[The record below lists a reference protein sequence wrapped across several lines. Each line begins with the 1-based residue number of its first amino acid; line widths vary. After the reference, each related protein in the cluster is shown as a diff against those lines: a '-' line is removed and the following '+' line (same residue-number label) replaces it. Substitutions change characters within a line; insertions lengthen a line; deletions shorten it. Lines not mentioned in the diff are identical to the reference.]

1 MLQSPQAE
9 EVASQ
14 LPKAAEPVVDI
25 TELGPEPPSEGSEH
39 SEERVQPVQDSL
51 LVFDDEV
58 DTSEADLTIDTVLD
72 RRLQTRPAPL
82 RPQGRRSISGQKTR
96 DLSHGSKDFD
106 NSLAKNDADSTT
118 IRKVHISLPKRNSRN
133 DSQPLSTRRTMS
145 SETTTTSGSFVGRR
159 AVSSQSNKALS
170 TEERMVRAYSSLR
183 ELRMTCTLPA
193 TRERVTIHH
202 VFDLIDKT
210 RMRLVPHQ
218 WSLVDRRLKQVQSSA
233 ERIAD
238 FVALMK
244 THGSDAESVASMFYS
259 SCELALSM
267 QGKLTSA
274 STALDNL
281 LAVFHRASITI
292 QHVRASVPEG
302 VSSDK
307 LYSCLS
313 KVLQSLQQIC
323 LGFIDILDE
332 INKGGYLML
341 QPFTFGQQAN
351 QSTAGSRTSSSF
363 ILQIEQYFE
372 ADLASLSLAAHQACE
387 ELWILSFKGSSD
399 GSLGT
404 CHGPVQDWLNGSGH
418 GHCSHGF
425 SRGHYGSKHG
435 HSFVFDCV
443 EPVVVQFFKTPSR
456 LLLVA
461 GDAGYGEQELVSNII
476 ERLQLSLSLDAKL
489 LRASVT
495 SATQGSSSI
504 RLLKALLSQL
514 LDQSIGDT
522 GLLDAINTVRKRS
535 ETESTEKTEDL
546 LWELIGDRCSKASG
560 NVAIVINTIDSH
572 GTDGSSKFL
581 AKLQVLT
588 SKCENIRCLA
598 LADADSARSISGTQI
613 YTLSRMDIRRNAR
626 SFMQMALSTSAIL
639 SFLSAEM
646 KRELQKHIAERQWTS
661 LLEAKLIL
669 RLLEAEHDLGR
680 MTGII
685 CKTPKTVQG
694 ILDNMLLKIDYSNPD
709 MQSLLSW
716 LLVGKRAIQVDEM
729 ERYGSVTMSNWLR
742 RIRSGRSVSSN
753 SPLASIITIRSGRI
767 QFVDSVVQAKMH
779 HLAIHGKIALSL
791 NLAHR
796 RVAIDCLEHA
806 KKHLQQ
812 DKVDIV
818 FQNVAQTQWATAAPY
833 KDFDP
838 LMAYA
843 VRNWYEHY
851 EKSLSSSEKL
861 SRHLPAE
868 VSSKM
873 SDSVLMTLAEWHFLR
888 SEGDSITT
896 NMRLTKIL
904 ALRKAAFGANA
915 KSVIQTLI
923 NLAHSDLRHTISI
936 EKLVEAFEAAILT
949 FEDPSP
955 QATAGAKYIIS
966 LVKPHTTLSSKSS
979 KVYKYLWRVLRG
991 ELGESHDQTL
1001 AVAQRLAELYKAEMR
1016 FAEAAETLHDMY
1028 VACCRTRGLFA
1039 SKTLDLF
1046 HVLIDALEHADDM
1059 AAAQQ
1064 LCQDV
1069 FDAAPTLETW
1079 TNAALSAITRI
1090 VRHYQ
1095 DRGMSSASKGA
1106 LQQLWSLLQGQ
1117 LNKENNNRG
1126 AILVAFTSIT
1136 LQLATKLRDL
1146 SLEKEASTT
1155 LVSFWTSVSRFVTT
1169 DRRCEVA
1176 TLVNLREIAQLLLR
1190 LEKNQEALSILRV
1203 LYEIHQLPSHDHF
1216 DEMLQVYSALIV
1228 CYKGVKNPIEDFLWL
1243 NILDSI
1249 LHSTSGHGDI
1259 GSDTVFL
1266 CRDLAHLHRSRREW
1280 KAAISICRKS
1290 LEVLWP
1296 QVLIDGGK
1304 LHLPKTFTRERV
1316 EIAIIMAQMYR
1327 LTEQISQG
1335 DILIQSI
1342 VKCCKQ
1348 SVLLWQSSSQDIAL
1362 ILSGALEDAGF
1373 HLEAL
1378 EFWKSIVGD
1387 CRTHLGHSHSF
1398 TLHVAAAIVR
1408 LSLHLGTVI
1417 EDDDE
1422 ICDCFEEEPDEDDV
1436 ASIIVLIEGLLAL
1449 CKSQRGKGK
1458 RESYTIL
1465 LRRYERLWSYYADLR
1480 HHVSMD
1486 AARGFE
1492 IYIGYSQTL
1501 LSVGSVSIAVRLARK
1516 LRTIMLSDLGRQ
1528 DIWYLKASLEL
1539 TKLLEMDDTTL
1550 REAVDIYDE
1559 LNEICLGLSGSDEA
1573 FIEILRLVEERLS
1586 VLMSS
1591 KPLLH
1596 DRAEIILIKSWRQCA
1611 KKYGYAHERSISSLR
1626 KVIDFWVVNLTV
1638 ENKKQATVTLEEV
1651 ILGVLK
1657 KETNPRKLFHL
1668 AEHFSA
1674 MYKLLGVSH
1683 GNLVFLQTIRSEIA
1697 RLQQPQGLCGQAYL
1711 ENKHKRSVTYDRRC
1725 LVLVYA
1731 MEELSRKKTESLFG
1745 DILTRVVAETAL
1757 YEAWLR
1763 AGQQND
1769 QLGNVLTT
1777 GSRLI
1782 QHLESY
1788 SLRSEAGGIQ
1798 DALWKLFC
1806 RMLERPEGK
1815 GSSAYHL
1822 FQAILASSSEQDI
1835 SASLLED
1842 AFVLIQQM
1850 GDAGSHK
1857 ACFYLS
1863 QWVFEYSEG
1872 GADSDDSSSA
1882 LVLLKL
1888 STLLYKISEIEVDV
1902 SLGGLIE
1909 ELATQ
1914 LGVLAMSYTSDIDL
1928 SVLSVSH
1935 LTCILSIAGK
1945 QNDYTTLKRI
1955 LELLWNSRDHYDFN
1969 LEPTTTIAI
1978 GKRLAEVHFAC
1989 GEHNAAFTLLE
2000 DISYN
2005 LKDVYGANHSM
2016 AMSCMRLLASMHE
2029 SLGHRTSAI
2038 DVRFLML
2045 KDAATWED
2053 DLTSPGS
2060 QDEAVAFYLDQL
2072 QFLRNGYATVGQD
2085 YSWHL
2090 EQNMDYLEEITSK
2103 VKQLISVSTSSHD
2116 VGDILDLDT
2125 WAGLG
2130 EVEVNEDA
2138 LDVWCAPEDW
2148 RVEMGMEDD
2157 DDSCAYS
2164 TSSTNV

>member
-1 MLQSPQAE
+1 MLKSSPQSE
-9 EVASQ
+9 DIASQ
-14 LPKAAEPVVDI
+14 LPKAAEPLVDI
-25 TELGPEPPSEGSEH
+25 TELGPESPSEGSEH
-39 SEERVQPVQDSL
+39 SDQNAQPIQDSH

-72 RRLQTRPAPL
+72 RRLQTTRTAPL
-82 RPQGRRSISGQKTR
+82 RPQGRRSISGQQTR

-106 NSLAKNDADSTT
+106 NSIAKSDGDSTT
-118 IRKVHISLPKRNSRN
+118 IRRVHISLPKRNSRN

-145 SETTTTSGSFVGRR
+145 SETTTTSGSFIGRR

-170 TEERMVRAYSSLR
+170 TEDRMVRAYSSLR

-193 TRERVTIHH
+193 SRERVTIHH

-244 THGSDAESVASMFYS
+244 NHGSDADSVASMFYS
-259 SCELALSM
+259 CCELALSM

-281 LAVFHRASITI
+281 LAVFHRASVTV

-332 INKGGYLML
+332 INK
-341 QPFTFGQQAN
+341 
-351 QSTAGSRTSSSF
+351 AGSRSSASF

-372 ADLASLSLAAHQACE
+372 TDLTSLSLAAHQACE
-387 ELWILSFKGSSD
+387 ELWLLSLKSSSD
-399 GSLGT
+399 GSLET
-404 CHGPVQDWLNGSGH
+404 CHGPVQDWLNGNGH

-425 SRGHYGSKHG
+425 SRGHHGSKHG

-489 LRASVT
+489 LRASVV
-495 SATQGSSSI
+495 SATQGLTASI
-504 RLLKALLSQL
+504 RLLKALLFQL

-535 ETESTEKTEDL
+535 ETEPAEKTEDL
-546 LWELIGDRCSKASG
+546 LWELLADRCSKASG

-581 AKLQVLT
+581 AKLQALT
-588 SKCENIRCLA
+588 SECDNIRCLA
-598 LADADSARSISGTQI
+598 LADADSARSISGAQI

-626 SFMQMALSTSAIL
+626 SFMQTALSTSAIL

-680 MTGII
+680 MTDII

-716 LLVGKRAIQVDEM
+716 LLVGKRPIQVDEM

-779 HLAIHGKIALSL
+779 HLATHGKIALSL

-806 KKHLQQ
+806 KKYLQQ

-818 FQNVAQTQWATAAPY
+818 FQNVSQSQWATAASY

-838 LMAYA
+838 LMVYA
-843 VRNWYEHY
+843 ARNWYEHY

-861 SRHLPAE
+861 SRHLPTE

-873 SDSVLMTLAEWHFLR
+873 SDSVLMALAEWHFLR
-888 SEGDSITT
+888 SEGDSVMT
-896 NMRLTKIL
+896 NKQLTKIL
-904 ALRKAAFGANA
+904 SLRKAAFGPNA

-923 NLAHSDLRHTISI
+923 NLAHSDLRRTISI

-955 QATAGAKYIIS
+955 QATAGAKYITS

-1016 FAEAAETLHDMY
+1016 FAEAAEILHDMY

-1046 HVLIDALEHADDM
+1046 HALIDSLEHADDM

-1079 TNAALSAITRI
+1079 TDAALSAITRI

-1117 LNKENNNRG
+1117 LNKENNNQG
-1126 AILVAFTSIT
+1126 AILVAFTSVT

-1169 DRRCEVA
+1169 DRRCEVT

-1249 LHSTSGHGDI
+1249 LHTTSGHGDI

-1266 CRDLAHLHRSRREW
+1266 CRDLAHLHRSRSEW

-1296 QVLIDGGK
+1296 QVLIEGGK
-1304 LHLPKTFTRERV
+1304 LHLPKTFTHERV
-1316 EIAIIMAQMYR
+1316 EIAIIMAQMYK
-1327 LTEQISQG
+1327 LTDQVSQG
-1335 DILIQSI
+1335 DALIQSI

-1362 ILSGALEDAGF
+1362 ILSGALEDAGL

-1398 TLHVAAAIVR
+1398 TLHIAAAIVR

-1417 EDDDE
+1417 EDDDD

-1436 ASIIVLIEGLLAL
+1436 ASITVLIEGLLAL
-1449 CKSQRGKGK
+1449 CKNQRGKGK

-1486 AARGFE
+1486 ASRGFE
-1492 IYIGYSQTL
+1492 IYIGYSQAL

-1559 LNEICLGLSGSDEA
+1559 INEISLGMSGTDEA

-1596 DRAEIILIKSWRQCA
+1596 DRAEHILIKSWRQCA
-1611 KKYGYAHERSISSLR
+1611 KKHGYGHERAISSLK
-1626 KVIDFWVVNLTV
+1626 KVLDFWAANLNA

-1668 AEHFSA
+1668 AEHFNA
-1674 MYKLLGVSH
+1674 MYKLLGVDH
-1683 GNLVFLQTIRSEIA
+1683 GNLVFLKTIRSEIA
-1697 RLQQPQGLCGQAYL
+1697 RSQPQGLCGQAYL
-1711 ENKHKRSVTYDRRC
+1711 QNKHKRSVTYDRRC

-1731 MEELSRKKTESLFG
+1731 MEALSKKKTESLFG

-1769 QLGNVLTT
+1769 QLGNLLTT

-1782 QHLESY
+1782 QHLEAY

-1798 DALWKLFC
+1798 DELWKLFC
-1806 RMLERPEGK
+1806 RMLDRPEGK
-1815 GSSAYHL
+1815 GSSTYHL

-1835 SASLLED
+1835 STSLLQD
-1842 AFVLIQQM
+1842 AFGLIQQM
-1850 GDAGSHK
+1850 ADAGSHK

-1863 QWVFEYSEG
+1863 QWVFEYSEN

-1902 SLGGLIE
+1902 SLSGSIE

-1945 QNDYTTLKRI
+1945 QNDYITLKRI

-1989 GEHNAAFTLLE
+1989 GEHTTAFTLLE

-2060 QDEAVAFYLDQL
+2060 QEEAVAFYLDQL
-2072 QFLRNGYATVGQD
+2072 QFLRNGYAVVGQD

-2103 VKQLISVSTSSHD
+2103 VKQLISVSTATHE
-2116 VGDILDLDT
+2116 VGDILDLGAWT
-2125 WAGLG
+2125 GLE
-2130 EVEVNEDA
+2130 EVDVSEDA

-2157 DDSCAYS
+2157 ADSCAYS

>member
-1 MLQSPQAE
+1 MLKSPQADD
-9 EVASQ
+9 VASQ
-14 LPKAAEPVVDI
+14 LPKATEPLVDI
-25 TELGPEPPSEGSEH
+25 TELDPESPSEGSEH
-39 SEERVQPVQDSL
+39 SEEHVQPVQDSH

-72 RRLQTRPAPL
+72 RRLRTAPL
-82 RPQGRRSISGQKTR
+82 RPQGRRSISGQQTR
-96 DLSHGSKDFD
+96 DLSHGSQGFD
-106 NSLAKNDADSTT
+106 NSLVKNDGDSTT
-118 IRKVHISLPKRNSRN
+118 IRRVHISLPKRNSRN

-159 AVSSQSNKALS
+159 AVSSQSSKALS
-170 TEERMVRAYSSLR
+170 TEDRMVRAYSSLR

-193 TRERVTIHH
+193 SRERVTIHH

-244 THGSDAESVASMFYS
+244 NHGSDAESVASMFYS
-259 SCELALSM
+259 SCELALAM

-281 LAVFHRASITI
+281 LAVFHRASVTI
-292 QHVRASVPEG
+292 QH
-302 VSSDK
+302 
-307 LYSCLS
+307 
-313 KVLQSLQQIC
+313 VLQSLQQIC

-332 INKGGYLML
+332 INK
-341 QPFTFGQQAN
+341 
-351 QSTAGSRTSSSF
+351 AGSRTSSSF

-372 ADLASLSLAAHQACE
+372 ADLTSLSLAAHQACE
-387 ELWILSFKGSSD
+387 ELWILSLKGSSD
-399 GSLGT
+399 GSLET
-404 CHGPVQDWLNGSGH
+404 CHGPVQDWLNGNGH

-425 SRGHYGSKHG
+425 SRGHHGSKHG

-504 RLLKALLSQL
+504 RLLKALLFQL

-535 ETESTEKTEDL
+535 EIESAEKTEDL
-546 LWELIGDRCSKASG
+546 LWELLADRCSKASG

-581 AKLQVLT
+581 AKLQALT

-626 SFMQMALSTSAIL
+626 SFMQMALSTSAVL

-680 MTGII
+680 MTDII

-716 LLVGKRAIQVDEM
+716 LLVGKRPIQVDEM

-779 HLAIHGKIALSL
+779 HLAAHGKIALSL

-818 FQNVAQTQWATAAPY
+818 FQNASQTQWATAASY

-838 LMAYA
+838 LMVYA
-843 VRNWYEHY
+843 ARNWYEHY

-861 SRHLPAE
+861 SRHLPTE
-868 VSSKM
+868 ISSKM
-873 SDSVLMTLAEWHFLR
+873 PDSVLMALAEWHFLR

-896 NMRLTKIL
+896 NKQLTRIL
-904 ALRKAAFGANA
+904 SLRKAAFGANA

-936 EKLVEAFEAAILT
+936 ERLVEAFEAAILT

-955 QATAGAKYIIS
+955 QAT
-966 LVKPHTTLSSKSS
+966 
-979 KVYKYLWRVLRG
+979 
-991 ELGESHDQTL
+991 TL
-1001 AVAQRLAELYKAEMR
+1001 AVAQKLAELYKAEMR
-1016 FAEAAETLHDMY
+1016 FAEAAEILHDMY

-1079 TNAALSAITRI
+1079 TDAALSAITRI

-1106 LQQLWSLLQGQ
+1106 LQQLWGLLQGQ
-1117 LNKENNNRG
+1117 LNKENNNQG
-1126 AILVAFTSIT
+1126 AILVAFTSVT

-1169 DRRCEVA
+1169 DRRCEVT

-1249 LHSTSGHGDI
+1249 LHSASGHGDI

-1296 QVLIDGGK
+1296 QVLIEGGK
-1304 LHLPKTFTRERV
+1304 IHLPKTFTRERV
-1316 EIAIIMAQMYR
+1316 EIAIIMAQMYK
-1327 LTEQISQG
+1327 LTEQVTEG

-1362 ILSGALEDAGF
+1362 VLSSALEDAGL

-1417 EDDDE
+1417 EDDDD

-1436 ASIIVLIEGLLAL
+1436 ASITVLIEGLLAL

-1465 LRRYERLWSYYADLR
+1465 LRRYERLC
-1480 HHVSMD
+1480 
-1486 AARGFE
+1486 
-1492 IYIGYSQTL
+1492 
-1501 LSVGSVSIAVRLARK
+1501 VSIAVRLARK

-1559 LNEICLGLSGSDEA
+1559 LNEISLGLSGSDEA

-1596 DRAEIILIKSWRQCA
+1596 DRAEHILIKSWRQCA
-1611 KKYGYAHERSISSLR
+1611 KKHGYGHERSISSLK
-1626 KVIDFWVVNLTV
+1626 KVLDFWAVNLTV
-1638 ENKKQATVTLEEV
+1638 ENKKQATDTLEEV

-1657 KETNPRKLFHL
+1657 KETNPRRLFHL
-1668 AEHFSA
+1668 AEHFSV
-1674 MYKLLGVSH
+1674 MYKPLGVNH
-1683 GNLVFLQTIRSEIA
+1683 GNLAFLQTIRSEIA
-1697 RLQQPQGLCGQAYL
+1697 RSQQPQGLCGQAYL
-1711 ENKHKRSVTYDRRC
+1711 QNKQRRSVTYDRRC

-1731 MEELSRKKTESLFG
+1731 MEAPSKKKTESLFG

-1769 QLGNVLTT
+1769 QLGNLLTT

-1782 QHLESY
+1782 QHLEAY
-1788 SLRSEAGGIQ
+1788 SLRSEAIGIQ
-1798 DALWKLFC
+1798 DELWKLFC
-1806 RMLERPEGK
+1806 RMLDRPEGK
-1815 GSSAYHL
+1815 GSSTYHL

-1842 AFVLIQQM
+1842 AFGLIQQM

-1888 STLLYKISEIEVDV
+1888 STLLYKISEIEGDV

-1945 QNDYTTLKRI
+1945 QNDYITLKRI

-1969 LEPTTTIAI
+1969 LKPTTTIAI

-2029 SLGHRTSAI
+2029 RLGHRTSAI

-2103 VKQLISVSTSSHD
+2103 VKQLISVSATSHD
-2116 VGDILDLDT
+2116 VGDILDLEA
-2125 WAGLG
+2125 WAGLD

-2138 LDVWCAPEDW
+2138 LDVWSAPEDW

-2157 DDSCAYS
+2157 GDSCAYS

>member
-9 EVASQ
+9 DVASQ
-14 LPKAAEPVVDI
+14 LPKVSEPLVDI
-25 TELGPEPPSEGSEH
+25 TELGPESPSEGSEH
-39 SEERVQPVQDSL
+39 SEEHVQPVQDSH

-72 RRLQTRPAPL
+72 RRIRTAPL
-82 RPQGRRSISGQKTR
+82 RPQGRRSISGQQTR
-96 DLSHGSKDFD
+96 DVSHGSKDFD
-106 NSLAKNDADSTT
+106 NSLAKSDGDSTA
-118 IRKVHISLPKRNSRN
+118 IRRVHISLPKRNSRN

-145 SETTTTSGSFVGRR
+145 SETTTTSGSFIGRR

-170 TEERMVRAYSSLR
+170 TEDRMVRAYSSLR

-193 TRERVTIHH
+193 SRERVTIHH

-244 THGSDAESVASMFYS
+244 NHGSDAESVASMFYS

-281 LAVFHRASITI
+281 LAVFHRASVTI

-332 INKGGYLML
+332 INK
-341 QPFTFGQQAN
+341 
-351 QSTAGSRTSSSF
+351 AGSRTSSSF

-372 ADLASLSLAAHQACE
+372 ADLTSLSLAAHQACE
-387 ELWILSFKGSSD
+387 ELWILSLKGSSD
-399 GSLGT
+399 GSLET
-404 CHGPVQDWLNGSGH
+404 CHGPVQDWLNGNGH

-425 SRGHYGSKHG
+425 SRGHHGSKHG

-495 SATQGSSSI
+495 SVTQGSSSI
-504 RLLKALLSQL
+504 RLLKALLFQL

-522 GLLDAINTVRKRS
+522 GLLNAINTVRKRS
-535 ETESTEKTEDL
+535 ETESGEKTEDL
-546 LWELIGDRCSKASG
+546 LWELLADRCSKASG
-560 NVAIVINTIDSH
+560 NVAIVINTVDSH

-581 AKLQVLT
+581 AKLQALT

-598 LADADSARSISGTQI
+598 LADADSARTISGTQI
-613 YTLSRMDIRRNAR
+613 YTLSRMDVRRNAR
-626 SFMQMALSTSAIL
+626 SFMQLALSTSAIL

-680 MTGII
+680 MTDII

-709 MQSLLSW
+709 MQSLLSLAPGRKASYPGRGNGAIW
-716 LLVGKRAIQVDEM
+716 LCHYEQ
-729 ERYGSVTMSNWLR
+729 
-742 RIRSGRSVSSN
+742 
-753 SPLASIITIRSGRI
+753 LAQKNPFRPVPIRSGRI
-767 QFVDSVVQAKMH
+767 QFVDSVVRAKMH
-779 HLAIHGKIALSL
+779 HLATHGKIALSL

-806 KKHLQQ
+806 KKYLQQ

-818 FQNVAQTQWATAAPY
+818 FQNVWQTQWATAASY

-838 LMAYA
+838 LMVYA
-843 VRNWYEHY
+843 SRNWYEHY

-861 SRHLPAE
+861 SRHLPTE

-873 SDSVLMTLAEWHFLR
+873 SDSVLMALAEWHFLR
-888 SEGDSITT
+888 SEGDSMTT
-896 NMRLTKIL
+896 NKQLTKIL

-955 QATAGAKYIIS
+955 QATAGAKYIMS

-1016 FAEAAETLHDMY
+1016 FAEAAEILHDMY

-1046 HVLIDALEHADDM
+1046 HALIDALEHADDM

-1079 TNAALSAITRI
+1079 SDAALSAITRI

-1095 DRGMSSASKGA
+1095 DRGMSSASKSA

-1117 LNKENNNRG
+1117 LNKENNNHG
-1126 AILVAFTSIT
+1126 AILVAFTSVT

-1169 DRRCEVA
+1169 DRRCEVTA
-1176 TLVNLREIAQLLLR
+1176 LVNLREIAQLLLR

-1249 LHSTSGHGDI
+1249 LHTTHGHGDI

-1266 CRDLAHLHRSRREW
+1266 CRDLAHLHRSRSEW

-1296 QVLIDGGK
+1296 QILIEGGK

-1316 EIAIIMAQMYR
+1316 EIAIIMAQMYK
-1327 LTEQISQG
+1327 LTEQVTQG

-1362 ILSGALEDAGF
+1362 ILSGALEDAGL

-1387 CRTHLGHSHSF
+1387 CRTNLGHSHSF

-1417 EDDDE
+1417 QDDDD
-1422 ICDCFEEEPDEDDV
+1422 ICDCFDEEPDEDDV
-1436 ASIIVLIEGLLAL
+1436 ASITVLIEGLLAL

-1486 AARGFE
+1486 ASRGFE
-1492 IYIGYSQTL
+1492 IYLGYSQAL

-1559 LNEICLGLSGSDEA
+1559 LNEIGLGLSGSDEA

-1586 VLMSS
+1586 ILMSS

-1596 DRAEIILIKSWRQCA
+1596 DRAEHILIKSWRQCA
-1611 KKYGYAHERSISSLR
+1611 KKHGYGHERAISSLR
-1626 KVIDFWVVNLTV
+1626 KVVDFWVLNLNA
-1638 ENKKQATVTLEEV
+1638 ENKKQATETLEEV

-1657 KETNPRKLFHL
+1657 KEINPRKLFHL

-1674 MYKLLGVSH
+1674 MYKLLGINH

-1697 RLQQPQGLCGQAYL
+1697 RLQQAQGLCGQAYL
-1711 ENKHKRSVTYDRRC
+1711 QNKHKRSVTYDRRC

-1731 MEELSRKKTESLFG
+1731 MEALSKKKTESLFG

-1763 AGQQND
+1763 AGQQTN
-1769 QLGNVLTT
+1769 QLGNLLTT

-1782 QHLESY
+1782 QHLEAY
-1788 SLRSEAGGIQ
+1788 NLRSEAGGIQ
-1798 DALWKLFC
+1798 DELWKLFC
-1806 RMLERPEGK
+1806 RMLDRPEGK
-1815 GSSAYHL
+1815 GSSTYHL

-1842 AFVLIQQM
+1842 AFGLIQQM

-1863 QWVFEYSEG
+1863 QWAFEYSEG

-1882 LVLLKL
+1882 LILLKL

-1902 SLGGLIE
+1902 SLSGLIE

-1945 QNDYTTLKRI
+1945 QNDYITLKRI

-1969 LEPTTTIAI
+1969 LEPTATIAI

-1989 GEHNAAFTLLE
+1989 GEHNTAFTLLE

-2029 SLGHRTSAI
+2029 NLGHRTSAI
-2038 DVRFLML
+2038 DVRMLML

-2053 DLTSPGS
+2053 DLSHPGS
-2060 QDEAVAFYLDQL
+2060 QDDTVAFYLDQL
-2072 QFLRNGYATVGQD
+2072 QYLRSGYAVVGQD

-2103 VKQLISVSTSSHD
+2103 VKQLMSVSTATHD
-2116 VGDILDLDT
+2116 VGDILDLT
-2125 WAGLG
+2125 AWTGL
-2130 EVEVNEDA
+2130 EEMEVNEDA

-2148 RVEMGMEDD
+2148 RVEMGLEDD
-2157 DDSCAYS
+2157 ADSCAYS

>member
-1 MLQSPQAE
+1 MLKSPLE
-9 EVASQ
+9 EVAPQ
-14 LPKAAEPVVDI
+14 LPKAAEPLVDI
-25 TELGPEPPSEGSEH
+25 TELGPESPSEGSEH
-39 SEERVQPVQDSL
+39 SEEHVQPVQDSH
-51 LVFDDEV
+51 LVFDEEI

-82 RPQGRRSISGQKTR
+82 RPQGRRSISGKQTR
-96 DLSHGSKDFD
+96 DLSQGSQGFD
-106 NSLAKNDADSTT
+106 NSLVKNDGDSTT
-118 IRKVHISLPKRNSRN
+118 IRRVHISLPKRNGRS

-145 SETTTTSGSFVGRR
+145 SESTTTSGSFVGRR
-159 AVSSQSNKALS
+159 AVSSQSNKGLS
-170 TEERMVRAYSSLR
+170 TEDRMVRAYSSLR
-183 ELRMTCTLPA
+183 ELRVTCTLPT

-244 THGSDAESVASMFYS
+244 NHGSDAESVASMFYS
-259 SCELALSM
+259 SCELALAM

-274 STALDNL
+274 GTALDNL
-281 LAVFHRASITI
+281 LAVFHRASVTI

-323 LGFIDILDE
+323 LGFIDILEE
-332 INKGGYLML
+332 INK
-341 QPFTFGQQAN
+341 
-351 QSTAGSRTSSSF
+351 AGSRASSSF

-387 ELWILSFKGSSD
+387 ELWVLALQGNSE

-404 CHGPVQDWLNGSGH
+404 SHGPVQDWLNGSGH

-425 SRGHYGSKHG
+425 SRDHHGSKHG

-443 EPVVVQFFKTPSR
+443 ETVVVQFFKTPSR

-489 LRASVT
+489 LRASIT
-495 SATQGSSSI
+495 PATQGASSSI

-522 GLLDAINTVRKRS
+522 GLLDAINTIRKRS
-535 ETESTEKTEDL
+535 ETESAEKIEDL
-546 LWELIGDRCSKASG
+546 LWELVADRCSKASG

-581 AKLQVLT
+581 AKLQGLT
-588 SKCENIRCLA
+588 SECENIRCLA
-598 LADADSARSISGTQI
+598 LADVDSARSISGTQI

-639 SFLSAEM
+639 SFLEAEM

-680 MTGII
+680 MTDII

-716 LLVGKRAIQVDEM
+716 LLVGKRVIQVDEM

-742 RIRSGRSVSSN
+742 RIRSGRFVSSN
-753 SPLASIITIRSGRI
+753 SPLANIITIRGGRI
-767 QFVDSVVQAKMH
+767 GFVDSVVQAKMH
-779 HLAIHGKIALSL
+779 HLATHGKIALSL

-806 KKHLQQ
+806 KRQLQQ

-818 FQNVAQTQWATAAPY
+818 FQNVSQTQWATAASY

-838 LMAYA
+838 LMVYA

-861 SRHLPAE
+861 SRHLPTE

-873 SDSVLMTLAEWHFLR
+873 SDSVLMALAEWHFLR
-888 SEGDSITT
+888 SEGDSATT
-896 NMRLTKIL
+896 NARLAKIL
-904 ALRKAAFGANA
+904 ALRKAAFGVNA
-915 KSVIQTLI
+915 RSVIQTLI
-923 NLAHSDLRHTISI
+923 NLAHSNLRHTISYD
-936 EKLVEAFEAAILT
+936 KLVEAFEAAILT

-955 QATAGAKYIIS
+955 QATAGAKYIMS
-966 LVKPHTTLSSKSS
+966 LAKPHTTMSSKSS

-1016 FAEAAETLHDMY
+1016 FAEAAEILHDMY

-1064 LCQDV
+1064 LCQDI
-1069 FDAAPTLETW
+1069 FDAAPTLQTW
-1079 TNAALSAITRI
+1079 TDEALSAVTRI

-1095 DRGMSSASKGA
+1095 DRGMSGASKGA
-1106 LQQLWSLLQGQ
+1106 LQQVWSLLQGQ
-1117 LNKENNNRG
+1117 LSKENNNHG
-1126 AILVAFTSIT
+1126 AILAAFTSIT
-1136 LQLATKLRDL
+1136 VQLATKLRDL
-1146 SLEKEASTT
+1146 SLEEEASTT
-1155 LVSFWTSVSRFVTT
+1155 LVTFWTSVSRFVTT
-1169 DRRCEVA
+1169 DRRFELT

-1190 LEKNQEALSILRV
+1190 LEKNQESLSILRV

-1249 LHSTSGHGDI
+1249 LHSTSGHGDV

-1266 CRDLAHLHRSRREW
+1266 CRDLAHLHRSRGEW

-1296 QVLIDGGK
+1296 EVLIEGGE
-1304 LHLPKTFTRERV
+1304 LHLFKTFTRERV
-1316 EIAIIMAQMYR
+1316 EIAIIMAQMYK
-1327 LTEQISQG
+1327 LTEQITEG

-1348 SVLLWQSSSQDIAL
+1348 SVLLWHPSSQDTAL
-1362 ILSGALEDAGF
+1362 ILSSALEDAGLY
-1373 HLEAL
+1373 LEAL
-1378 EFWKSIVGD
+1378 EFWKSVIGD
-1387 CRTHLGHSHSF
+1387 CRTHLGQSHSF

-1408 LSLHLGTVI
+1408 LSLHLGNTI

-1550 REAVDIYDE
+1550 REAVDI
-1559 LNEICLGLSGSDEA
+1559 
-1573 FIEILRLVEERLS
+1573 R
-1586 VLMSS
+1586 
-1591 KPLLH
+1591 
-1596 DRAEIILIKSWRQCA
+1596 RAERNLHGAETILIKSWRQCA
-1611 KKYGYAHERSISSLR
+1611 KKHGYGHDRSISSLR
-1626 KVIDFWVVNLTV
+1626 KVIDFWVVNLTF

-1683 GNLVFLQTIRSEIA
+1683 GNLAFLQTIRSEIA

-1711 ENKHKRSVTYDRRC
+1711 ENRHKRSATYDRRC

-1769 QLGNVLTT
+1769 QLGNLLTT

-1788 SLRSEAGGIQ
+1788 SLRSEASGIR
-1798 DALWKLFC
+1798 DELWKLFC
-1806 RMLERPEGK
+1806 RMLDRPEDK
-1815 GSSAYHL
+1815 GSSTYLL

-1842 AFVLIQQM
+1842 AFVLIEQM

-1902 SLGGLIE
+1902 SLSGLIE

-2060 QDEAVAFYLDQL
+2060 QDEAIAFYLDQL
-2072 QFLRNGYATVGQD
+2072 QFLRNGYATVGQE

-2125 WAGLG
+2125 WDGLD
-2130 EVEVNEDA
+2130 EIEVNEDA

-2148 RVEMGMEDD
+2148 RVDMGMEDD
-2157 DDSCAYS
+2157 GDSCAYS

>member
-25 TELGPEPPSEGSEH
+25 TELGPESPSEGSEH

-133 DSQPLSTRRTMS
+133 DSQLLSTRRTMS

-281 LAVFHRASITI
+281 LAVFHRASVTI

-332 INKGGYLML
+332 INK
-341 QPFTFGQQAN
+341 
-351 QSTAGSRTSSSF
+351 AGSRTSSSF

-535 ETESTEKTEDL
+535 ETESAEKTEDL

-955 QATAGAKYIIS
+955 QATAGAKYIMS

-1079 TNAALSAITRI
+1079 TDAALSAITRI

-1117 LNKENNNRG
+1117 LNKENNNHG
-1126 AILVAFTSIT
+1126 AILVAFTSVT

-1611 KKYGYAHERSISSLR
+1611 KKYGYGHERSISSLR

-1769 QLGNVLTT
+1769 QLGNLLTT

-1815 GSSAYHL
+1815 GSSTYHL

-2029 SLGHRTSAI
+2029 SLGHRTSSI

>member
-1 MLQSPQAE
+1 MLKSPQ
-9 EVASQ
+9 EVAPQ
-14 LPKAAEPVVDI
+14 LPKTAEPLVDI
-25 TELGPEPPSEGSEH
+25 TELGPESPSEGSEH
-39 SEERVQPVQDSL
+39 SEEHVQPVQDSH
-51 LVFDDEV
+51 LVFDEEI

-82 RPQGRRSISGQKTR
+82 RPQGRRSISGKQTR
-96 DLSHGSKDFD
+96 DLSQGSQGFD
-106 NSLAKNDADSTT
+106 NSLAKNEGDSTT
-118 IRKVHISLPKRNSRN
+118 IRRVHISLPKRNNRS

-145 SETTTTSGSFVGRR
+145 SESTTTSGSFVGRR
-159 AVSSQSNKALS
+159 AVSSQSNKGLS
-170 TEERMVRAYSSLR
+170 TEDRMIRAYSSLR
-183 ELRMTCTLPA
+183 ELRVACTLPT

-244 THGSDAESVASMFYS
+244 NHGSDAESVASMFYS
-259 SCELALSM
+259 SCELALAM

-274 STALDNL
+274 GTALDNL
-281 LAVFHRASITI
+281 LAVFHRASVTI

-332 INKGGYLML
+332 INK
-341 QPFTFGQQAN
+341 
-351 QSTAGSRTSSSF
+351 AGSRTSSSF

-387 ELWILSFKGSSD
+387 ELWILALQGNSD

-404 CHGPVQDWLNGSGH
+404 SHGPVQDWLNGSGH

-425 SRGHYGSKHG
+425 SRNHHGSKHG

-495 SATQGSSSI
+495 SATQGSSSSI
-504 RLLKALLSQL
+504 PLLKALLSQL

-522 GLLDAINTVRKRS
+522 GLLDAINTIRKRS
-535 ETESTEKTEDL
+535 ETESAEKIEDL
-546 LWELIGDRCSKASG
+546 LWELVADRCSKASG

-581 AKLQVLT
+581 AKLQALT

-598 LADADSARSISGTQI
+598 LADVDSARSISGTQI

-626 SFMQMALSTSAIL
+626 SYMQMALSTSAIL
-639 SFLSAEM
+639 SFLEAEM

-680 MTGII
+680 MTDII

-716 LLVGKRAIQVDEM
+716 LLVGKRVIQVDEM

-753 SPLASIITIRSGRI
+753 SPLANIITIRGGRI
-767 QFVDSVVQAKMH
+767 EFVDSVVQAKMH
-779 HLAIHGKIALSL
+779 HLATHGKIALSL

-806 KKHLQQ
+806 KRQLQQ

-818 FQNVAQTQWATAAPY
+818 FQNVSQTQWATAASY

-838 LMAYA
+838 LMTYA

-861 SRHLPAE
+861 SRHLPTE

-873 SDSVLMTLAEWHFLR
+873 SDSVLMALAEWHFLR
-888 SEGDSITT
+888 SEGDSATT

-904 ALRKAAFGANA
+904 ALRKAAFGVNA

-923 NLAHSDLRHTISI
+923 NLAHSDLRHTISYD
-936 EKLVEAFEAAILT
+936 KLVEAFEAAILT

-955 QATAGAKYIIS
+955 QATAGAKYIMS
-966 LVKPHTTLSSKSS
+966 LAKPHTTMSSKSS

-1016 FAEAAETLHDMY
+1016 FAEAAEILHDMY

-1064 LCQDV
+1064 LCQDI
-1069 FDAAPTLETW
+1069 FDAAPTLQTW
-1079 TNAALSAITRI
+1079 TDEALSAVTRI

-1095 DRGMSSASKGA
+1095 DRGMSGASKGA
-1106 LQQLWSLLQGQ
+1106 LQKVWSLLQGQ
-1117 LNKENNNRG
+1117 LNKENNNHG
-1126 AILVAFTSIT
+1126 AILAAFTSVT
-1136 LQLATKLRDL
+1136 VQLATKLRDL
-1146 SLEKEASTT
+1146 SLEEEASTT
-1155 LVSFWTSVSRFVTT
+1155 LVTFWTSVSRFVTT
-1169 DRRCEVA
+1169 DRRFELT

-1190 LEKNQEALSILRV
+1190 LEKNQESLNILRV

-1266 CRDLAHLHRSRREW
+1266 CRDLAHLHRSRGEW

-1296 QVLIDGGK
+1296 
-1304 LHLPKTFTRERV
+1304 ERV
-1316 EIAIIMAQMYR
+1316 EIAIIMAQMYK
-1327 LTEQISQG
+1327 LTEQITEG

-1348 SVLLWQSSSQDIAL
+1348 SVLLWNSSSQDTAL
-1362 ILSGALEDAGF
+1362 ILSSALEDAGLY
-1373 HLEAL
+1373 LEAL
-1378 EFWKSIVGD
+1378 EFWKSVIGD
-1387 CRTHLGHSHSF
+1387 CRTHLGQSHSF

-1408 LSLHLGTVI
+1408 LSLHLGNTI

-1458 RESYTIL
+1458 QESYTIL

-1559 LNEICLGLSGSDEA
+1559 LNEVCMGLSDLDEA
-1573 FIEILRLVEERLS
+1573 FIEVLRLVEERLS

-1596 DRAEIILIKSWRQCA
+1596 DRAETILIKSWRQCA
-1611 KKYGYAHERSISSLR
+1611 KKHGYGHDRSISSLR
-1626 KVIDFWVVNLTV
+1626 KVIDFWVVNLTI

-1657 KETNPRKLFHL
+1657 KETNPRKLFYL

-1683 GNLVFLQTIRSEIA
+1683 GNLTFLQTIRSEIA
-1697 RLQQPQGLCGQAYL
+1697 RSQQPQGLCGQAYL
-1711 ENKHKRSVTYDRRC
+1711 ENRHKRSVTYDRRC

-1731 MEELSRKKTESLFG
+1731 MEELSKKKTESLFG

-1769 QLGNVLTT
+1769 QLGNLLTT

-1782 QHLESY
+1782 QHLESH
-1788 SLRSEAGGIQ
+1788 SLLSEANGIR
-1798 DALWKLFC
+1798 DELWKLFC
-1806 RMLERPEGK
+1806 RMLDRSEDK
-1815 GSSAYHL
+1815 SSSTYHL

-1842 AFVLIQQM
+1842 AFVLIEQM

-1902 SLGGLIE
+1902 SLSGLIE

-2072 QFLRNGYATVGQD
+2072 QFLRNGYATVGQE

-2116 VGDILDLDT
+2116 VGDILDLET
-2125 WAGLG
+2125 WAGLD

-2138 LDVWCAPEDW
+2138 LDAWCAPEDW
-2148 RVEMGMEDD
+2148 RVDMGMEDD
-2157 DDSCAYS
+2157 GDSCAYS